1 MIVGRIFGWLLIAAS
16 LAAAGREL
24 VSWLETG
31 AYRTV
36 AAGELWYDLD
46 PASLNL
52 VQAVVQRYLLPEL
65 WDPVIATALLAPAW
79 ALLSIPGLA
88 LAVLFRR
95 RRRRR
100 RRRW

>member
-1 MIVGRIFGWLLIAAS
+1 MIIVGRIFGWLLIAAS

-52 VQAVVQRYLLPEL
+52 VQAVVQRYLLSEL

-95 RRRRR
+95 GRRRRR
-100 RRRW
+100 